1 MGVFWGKN
9 MEGAIHSFSAAC
21 PSLGHRKTKP
31 TSPHQP
37 PPSSS
42 GGGGAEAFPSW
53 LRHSLASVSPLSFDM
68 PKSPHL
74 RGGSSRVSDS
84 VISGLSIWGRT
95 FVLSPSWMTK
105 LLTSSRSGLDT
116 LQSKLLFLCLYQQ
129 SHSFSHYQ
137 KAMAIDESGNID
149 WLVN

>member
-1 MGVFWGKN
+1 

-84 VISGLSIWGRT
+84 VISGLSI
-95 FVLSPSWMTK
+95 
-105 LLTSSRSGLDT
+105 
-116 LQSKLLFLCLYQQ
+116 
-129 SHSFSHYQ
+129 
-137 KAMAIDESGNID
+137 
-149 WLVN
+149 